1 MAMHIKKCIA
11 SYPGVFQNRSIGI
24 DNGIT
29 VIHGKNNTGKTLLSR
44 AIIDTLFPLTSE
56 PLLDN
61 QSWQSLSIEVD
72 TRIDNATYRFT
83 RNGASDISINTVNDR
98 GNIQHSHIVERKYP
112 PGSVLH
118 DDLGSKNGF
127 LKLADFYRNLGYHG
141 FIAAGYL
148 PSAVDL
154 DRLPPVSRDA
164 IEFLLLQD
172 RSNYYA
178 SYRAIKESFSA
189 DDISARVH
197 NELSNEIFRYE
208 RLKKDTSK
216 KIELLKINASKRE
229 KQQKEQEKQQ
239 EDIKSLSSRIDAF
252 TIKKNHINRILQ
264 AFARKRSLEEEIQQL
279 EQRIESG
286 MEQEKDIR
294 AREKELEKSY
304 PQFKNFDIT
313 MKSNIKHM
321 QDTYREIRGV
331 NDKLEKELFQRE
343 HRVNKLGKIIS
354 AVNLGILALVVWLF
368 FKGSAALKR
377 EDKVI
382 VIGGMIVVYL
392 LSYIIYIIYRY
403 RLFRSPVLQRYES
416 EKEVLEQKLEGILQ
430 ANDIDLADIQLDEIY
445 EFLLQYFEEYGEFN
459 EKQLDLYKLKKI
471 HSEQFYNNDLY
482 EKKEALEA
490 DLKSLTGTI
499 QEMAGIAGIQH
510 DDLED
515 EKALQALLNET
526 RETID
531 SLTSEMRSRQK
542 VADNITANLAESPDM
557 ANEMHD
563 LEEQLREYNTV
574 MDSLTKRKRH
584 VEYLLELFEES
595 IHARMQEQMERLVH
609 TTASI
614 FRDITGGSY
623 PQPIGMDTIISV
635 LGKKEHDSSHNV
647 SFSHL
652 LQLAIKCALHDFLVD
667 SGVSI
672 PLILDDPFV
681 FLDNDNIDTFRNILE
696 KTAESRQIILFT
708 HSDALNKWYT
718 PVEL

>member
-1 MAMHIKKCIA
+1 MHIKKCIA